1 MREPRTFFL
10 ILVVFACIFP
20 AGCTQSSGNHPVPLA
35 VPHEVVSPPD
45 PATPF
50 PAAIPTAVP
59 QEVVTIIRYVSPP
72 RDLKDPGLLFTL
84 QVPADW
90 NVSTYRMTNSDTA
103 DYRTDL
109 VADNVF
115 SIFTYPITRSRE
127 QEYRDR
133 FRQRFPAPVETMV
146 TINGIRYDRFEGR
159 ADGNTTVAYIAN
171 TNSANEHGYA
181 SVLVF
186 TALDGNRFGKE
197 DFETVVSSFRYF
209 SRNSAGTQPG
219 AEIPLYDLSGNALSR
234 KVNPMI
240 FNSSDWDTVGEVS
253 SGTTSSGSSS
263 GSGSSQGGHCG
274 H

>member
-1 MREPRTFFL
+1 MREPQTFFL
-10 ILVVFACIFP
+10 ILVVIACIFP
-20 AGCTQSSGNHPVPLA
+20 AGCTQPSGNHPEPPA
-35 VPHEVVSPPD
+35 VPQAGVSLPD
-45 PATPF
+45 PATSV
-50 PAAIPTAVP
+50 PTAITTSAP
-59 QEVVTIIRYVSPP
+59 QEVVTIIRYVSPL
-72 RDLKDPGLLFTL
+72 RDLKDSDLLFTL
-84 QVPADW
+84 QVPAEW
-90 NVSTYRMTNSDTA
+90 NVSTWRMTNSDTA

-115 SIFTYPITRSRE
+115 SIATYPITRSRE

-186 TALDGNRFGKE
+186 TARDSNRFEKE
-197 DFETVVSSFRYF
+197 DFEKVVSSFRYF
-209 SRNSAGTQPG
+209 SRSSAGTQPG
-219 AEIPLYDLSGNALSR
+219 AEIPRYDLSGNALSR
-234 KVNPMI
+234 NVNSMI
-240 FNSSDWDTVGEVS
+240 FNSSDWDMVEGIS
-253 SGTTSSGSSS
+253 SGTASPGSSS
-263 GSGSSQGGHCG
+263 GSGSSHGGHCG